1 MLDLNSACHNSAGQ
15 QEDHGRLVIC
25 PTPIGNL
32 RDITLRTL
40 DALANCDY
48 VCAEDTRVTAKL
60 LNAYNISKPLIRM
73 DENTIKR
80 KASGVIADIQAGKQV
95 CYCSDAGM
103 PGVSDPGIALLALAY
118 EQHVSVCVLPG
129 ASASITAFV
138 ASALSFSNFY
148 FVGFPPRKK
157 SAFRELLNA
166 LTNLPA
172 AIIFYES
179 PHRLIATLELLAE
192 VFPQRKLCVLRELTK
207 VHEEVYRDSTTS
219 ALEHFSARAQRGG
232 IRGEL
237 VIVLDGARHEV
248 SQEEA
253 QRSREDVRTY
263 LEQLAHEGMSMRDAR
278 KKAAESTDLP
288 KNEIYNLALEVYGKK
303 TRQTVKS

>member
-1 MLDLNSACHNSAGQ
+1 MHAPNSAGQ
-15 QEDHGRLVIC
+15 NSEGRQEDHGRLVIC

-60 LNAYNISKPLIRM
+60 LNAYNISKSLIRM

-80 KASGVIADIQAGKQV
+80 KASRVIADIQAGKQV

-138 ASALSFSNFY
+138 ASASSFSNFY

-157 SAFRELLNA
+157 SAFREFLNSLA
-166 LTNLPA
+166 NLPA

-192 VFPQRKLCVLRELTK
+192 VFPQRQLCVLRELTK
-207 VHEEVYRDSTTS
+207 VHEEVYRDSS
-219 ALEHFSARAQRGG
+219 SHVLEHFSLQHEQGG

-253 QRSREDVRTY
+253 KRSRDDARTY
-263 LEQLAHEGMSMRDAR
+263 LEQLAHEGMSMRDAC
-278 KKAAESTDLP
+278 KMAVQQCNMS
-288 KNEIYNLALEVYGKK
+288 KNTIYDIALGVYGKA
-303 TRQTVKS
+303 

>member
-1 MLDLNSACHNSAGQ
+1 MHAPNSAGQ
-15 QEDHGRLVIC
+15 NGTGRQEDHGRLVIC

-80 KASGVIADIQAGKQV
+80 KASRVIADIQAGKQV

-138 ASALSFSNFY
+138 ASASSFSNFY

-157 SAFRELLNA
+157 SAFREFLNSLA
-166 LTNLPA
+166 NLPA

-192 VFPQRKLCVLRELTK
+192 VFPQRQLCVLRELTK
-207 VHEEVYRDSTTS
+207 VHEEVYRDSS
-219 ALEHFSARAQRGG
+219 SHVLEHFSLQHEQGG

-253 QRSREDVRTY
+253 KRSRDDARTY
-263 LEQLAHEGMSMRDAR
+263 LEQLAHEGMSMRDAC
-278 KKAAESTDLP
+278 KMAVQQCNMS
-288 KNEIYNLALEVYGKK
+288 KNTIYDIALGVYGKA
-303 TRQTVKS
+303 

>member
-1 MLDLNSACHNSAGQ
+1 MHAPNSAGQ
-15 QEDHGRLVIC
+15 NGTGRQEDHGRLVIC

-60 LNAYNISKPLIRM
+60 LNAYNISKSLIRM

-80 KASGVIADIQAGKQV
+80 KASRVIADIQAGKQV

-138 ASALSFSNFY
+138 ASASSFSNFY

-157 SAFRELLNA
+157 SAFREFLNSLA
-166 LTNLPA
+166 NLPA

-192 VFPQRKLCVLRELTK
+192 VFPQRQLCVLRELTK
-207 VHEEVYRDSTTS
+207 VHEEVYRDSS
-219 ALEHFSARAQRGG
+219 SHVLEHFSLQHEQGG

-253 QRSREDVRTY
+253 KRSREDARTY
-263 LEQLAHEGMSMRDAR
+263 LEQLAHEGMSMRDAC
-278 KKAAESTDLP
+278 KMAVQQCNMS
-288 KNEIYNLALEVYGKK
+288 KNTIYDIALGVYGKA
-303 TRQTVKS
+303 

>member
-1 MLDLNSACHNSAGQ
+1 MHAPNSAGQ
-15 QEDHGRLVIC
+15 NSTGRQEDHGRLVIC

-60 LNAYNISKPLIRM
+60 LSAYNISKPLIRM

-80 KASGVIADIQAGKQV
+80 KASRVIADIQAGKQV

-138 ASALSFSNFY
+138 ASASSFSNFY

-157 SAFRELLNA
+157 SAFREFLNS
-166 LTNLPA
+166 LTNLSA

-207 VHEEVYRDSTTS
+207 VHEEVYRDSS
-219 ALEHFSARAQRGG
+219 SHVLEHFSLQHEQGG

-253 QRSREDVRTY
+253 KRSRDDARTY
-263 LEQLAHEGMSMRDAR
+263 LEQLAHEGMSMRDAC
-278 KKAAESTDLP
+278 KMAVQQCNMS
-288 KNEIYNLALEVYGKK
+288 KNTIYDIALGVYGKA
-303 TRQTVKS
+303 

>member
-1 MLDLNSACHNSAGQ
+1 MHAPNSAGQ
-15 QEDHGRLVIC
+15 NSAGRQEDHGRLVIC

-80 KASGVIADIQAGKQV
+80 KASRVIADIQAGKQV

-138 ASALSFSNFY
+138 ASASSFSNFY

-157 SAFRELLNA
+157 SAFREFLNSLA
-166 LTNLPA
+166 NLPA

-192 VFPQRKLCVLRELTK
+192 VFPQRQLCVLRELTK
-207 VHEEVYRDSTTS
+207 VHEEVYRDSS
-219 ALEHFSARAQRGG
+219 SHVLEHFSLQHEQGG

-248 SQEEA
+248 SQEEVK
-253 QRSREDVRTY
+253 RSRDDARTY
-263 LEQLAHEGMSMRDAR
+263 LEQLAHEGMSMRDAC
-278 KKAAESTDLP
+278 KMAVQKCNMS
-288 KNEIYNLALEVYGKK
+288 KNTIYDIALGVYGK
-303 TRQTVKS
+303 V

>member
-1 MLDLNSACHNSAGQ
+1 MHAPNSAGQ
-15 QEDHGRLVIC
+15 NGTGRQEDHGRLVIC

-60 LNAYNISKPLIRM
+60 LNAYNISKSLIRM

-80 KASGVIADIQAGKQV
+80 KASRVIADIQAGKQV

-138 ASALSFSNFY
+138 ASASSFSNFY

-157 SAFRELLNA
+157 SAFREFLNSLA
-166 LTNLPA
+166 NLPA

-179 PHRLIATLELLAE
+179 PHRLIATLELMAE
-192 VFPQRKLCVLRELTK
+192 VFPQRQLCVLRELTK
-207 VHEEVYRDSTTS
+207 VHEEVYRDSS
-219 ALEHFSARAQRGG
+219 SHVLEHFSLQHEQGG

-253 QRSREDVRTY
+253 KRSREDARTY
-263 LEQLAHEGMSMRDAR
+263 LEQLAHEGMSMRDAC
-278 KKAAESTDLP
+278 KMAVQQCNMS
-288 KNEIYNLALEVYGKK
+288 KNTIYDIALGVYGKA
-303 TRQTVKS
+303 

>member
-1 MLDLNSACHNSAGQ
+1 MHAPNSAGQ
-15 QEDHGRLVIC
+15 NSAGRQEDHGRLVIC

-32 RDITLRTL
+32 HDITLRTL

-60 LNAYNISKPLIRM
+60 LSAYNISKPLIRM

-80 KASGVIADIQAGKQV
+80 KASRVIADIQAGKQV

-138 ASALSFSNFY
+138 ASASSFSNFY

-157 SAFRELLNA
+157 SAFREFLNSLA
-166 LTNLPA
+166 NLPA

-192 VFPQRKLCVLRELTK
+192 VFPQRQLCVLRELTK
-207 VHEEVYRDSTTS
+207 VHEEVYRDSS
-219 ALEHFSARAQRGG
+219 SHVLEHFSLQHEQGG

-253 QRSREDVRTY
+253 KRSRDDARTY
-263 LEQLAHEGMSMRDAR
+263 LEQLAHEGMSMRDAC
-278 KKAAESTDLP
+278 KMAVQQCNMS
-288 KNEIYNLALEVYGKK
+288 KNTIYDIALGVYGKA
-303 TRQTVKS
+303 

>member
-1 MLDLNSACHNSAGQ
+1 MHAPNSAGQ
-15 QEDHGRLVIC
+15 NSTGRQEDHGRLVIC

-60 LNAYNISKPLIRM
+60 LSAYNISKPLIRM

-80 KASGVIADIQAGKQV
+80 KASRVIADIQAGKQV

-138 ASALSFSNFY
+138 ASASSFSNFY

-157 SAFRELLNA
+157 SAFREFLNSLA
-166 LTNLPA
+166 NLPA

-192 VFPQRKLCVLRELTK
+192 VFPQRQLCVLRELTK
-207 VHEEVYRDSTTS
+207 VHEEVYRDSS
-219 ALEHFSARAQRGG
+219 SHVLEHFSLQHEQGG

-253 QRSREDVRTY
+253 KRSRDDARTY
-263 LEQLAHEGMSMRDAR
+263 LEQLAHEGMSMRDAC
-278 KKAAESTDLP
+278 KMAVQQCNMS
-288 KNEIYNLALEVYGKK
+288 KNTIYDIALGVYGKA
-303 TRQTVKS
+303 

>member
-1 MLDLNSACHNSAGQ
+1 M
-15 QEDHGRLVIC
+15 
-25 PTPIGNL
+25 

-80 KASGVIADIQAGKQV
+80 KASRVIADIQAGKQV

-138 ASALSFSNFY
+138 ASASSFSNFY

-157 SAFRELLNA
+157 SAFREFLNSLA
-166 LTNLPA
+166 NLPA

-207 VHEEVYRDSTTS
+207 VHEEVYRDSS
-219 ALEHFSARAQRGG
+219 SHVLEHFSLQHEQGG

-253 QRSREDVRTY
+253 KRSRDDARTY
-263 LEQLAHEGMSMRDAR
+263 LEQLAHEGMSMRDAC
-278 KKAAESTDLP
+278 KMAVQKCNMS
-288 KNEIYNLALEVYGKK
+288 KNTIYDIALGVYGK
-303 TRQTVKS
+303 V

>member
-1 MLDLNSACHNSAGQ
+1 MHTPNSAGQ
-15 QEDHGRLVIC
+15 NGTGRQEDHGRLVIC

-80 KASGVIADIQAGKQV
+80 KASRVIADIQAGKQV

-138 ASALSFSNFY
+138 ASASSFSNFY

-157 SAFRELLNA
+157 SAFREFLNSLA
-166 LTNLPA
+166 NLPA

-207 VHEEVYRDSTTS
+207 VHEEVYRDSS
-219 ALEHFSARAQRGG
+219 SHVLEHFSLQHEQGG
-232 IRGEL
+232 IRGEF

-253 QRSREDVRTY
+253 KRSRDDARTY
-263 LEQLAHEGMSMRDAR
+263 LEQLAHEGMSMRDAC
-278 KKAAESTDLP
+278 KMAVQQCNMS
-288 KNEIYNLALEVYGKK
+288 KNTIYDIALGVYGKA
-303 TRQTVKS
+303 

>member
-1 MLDLNSACHNSAGQ
+1 MHAPNSAGQ
-15 QEDHGRLVIC
+15 NSTGRQEDHGRLVIC

-60 LNAYNISKPLIRM
+60 LSAYNISKPLIRM

-80 KASGVIADIQAGKQV
+80 KASRVIADIQAGKQV

-138 ASALSFSNFY
+138 ASASSFSNFY

-157 SAFRELLNA
+157 STFREFLNSLA
-166 LTNLPA
+166 NLPA

-192 VFPQRKLCVLRELTK
+192 VFPQRQLCVLRELTK
-207 VHEEVYRDSTTS
+207 VHEEVYRDSS
-219 ALEHFSARAQRGG
+219 SHVLEHFSLQHEQGG

-253 QRSREDVRTY
+253 KRSREDARTY
-263 LEQLAHEGMSMRDAR
+263 LEQLAHEGMSMRDAC
-278 KKAAESTDLP
+278 KMAVQQCNMS
-288 KNEIYNLALEVYGKK
+288 KNTIYDIALGVYGKA
-303 TRQTVKS
+303 

>member
-1 MLDLNSACHNSAGQ
+1 MHAPNSAGQ
-15 QEDHGRLVIC
+15 NSAGRQEDHGRLVIC

-60 LNAYNISKPLIRM
+60 LNAYNISKSLIRM

-80 KASGVIADIQAGKQV
+80 KASRVIADIQAGKQV

-138 ASALSFSNFY
+138 ASASSFSNFY

-157 SAFRELLNA
+157 SAFREFLNSLA
-166 LTNLPA
+166 NLPA

-179 PHRLIATLELLAE
+179 PHRLIATLELMAE
-192 VFPQRKLCVLRELTK
+192 VFPQRQLCVLRELTK
-207 VHEEVYRDSTTS
+207 VHEEVYRDSS
-219 ALEHFSARAQRGG
+219 SHVLEHFSLQHEQGG

-253 QRSREDVRTY
+253 KRSRDDARTY
-263 LEQLAHEGMSMRDAR
+263 LEQLAHEGMSMRDAC
-278 KKAAESTDLP
+278 KMAVQQCNMS
-288 KNEIYNLALEVYGKK
+288 KNTIYDIALGVYGKA
-303 TRQTVKS
+303 